1 MEPQFNSLADFLA
14 MGGHSE
20 FVFGAWGL
28 SFAVIVGLIGRAVIT
43 GRRQKARLQA
53 LEGGNKG

>member
-28 SFAVIVGLIGRAVIT
+28 SFAVIVGLIARAVIA
-43 GRRQKARLQA
+43 GRHQKARLQA
-53 LEGGNKG
+53 LEDGNKG

>member
-1 MEPQFNSLADFLA
+1 MEPQFKSLTDFLA

-28 SFAVIVGLIGRAVIT
+28 SFAVIISLIARAVIT
-43 GRRQKARLQA
+43 GRHQKARLQV
-53 LEGGNKG
+53 LEDGNKG